1 MLPSISR
8 QLPAPASVFRRAP
21 GHPAVLLSMLVCTAG
36 AAQAQTTKFL
46 EVGEAWGIDFKHADG
61 SFSYAMAGGAAW
73 LDFDNDGDEDLYC
86 SSSQGRAA
94 LYRNDGPG
102 QFTDVGVAAGLVQSV
117 FSEDIGVIA
126 LDYNADGWQDLYV
139 TSAQSNRMY
148 QNQGD
153 GTFVNVAAS
162 LGIDSSR
169 WSACSAA
176 ADFERDGDLDIYV
189 GNYVD
194 VLNFP
199 YHFGEP
205 NELYVNAGT
214 PQVPAFSDQAPVLGV
229 DDTTTFGPSLP
240 AYPQYVSPT
249 GLPTAGCT
257 LSICTLDYD
266 EDGDADLMVGNDFG
280 EFVQV
285 NRQFRNDLDLNA
297 GLAFTSVEAATNF
310 DERPHYNM
318 GIVGADYDHD
328 GDWDFYFSNLGDN
341 LLLRDEGGTY
351 TDQTFNA
358 GPVEG
363 QSKIDPTA
371 LLSSWGI
378 VFEDL
383 DNDTWA
389 DLYVVNGLI
398 PAATFIYNDFRAKNG
413 LHLNNGDGTFS
424 EVPYA
429 ESGADDEGAGR
440 GVAVH
445 DVDRDGWLDFYVMN
459 NGAAGVAASTDRSR
473 MYVNQMVLEHPERDF
488 LQVRLRARDAG
499 NWQAF
504 GSRVELESDGL
515 VQKRQVLCDPIFLSS
530 SSREVHF
537 GLGVDPIVER
547 LDIHWAS
554 GTFQRLVSIPS
565 RLQVQLRE
573 PLATIESLGR
583 PIYDAQAAALP
594 VRATLRNS
602 DTQDQ
607 LAGVLFQFYA
617 SATGNFVTQ
626 VVGAA
631 VVPAGQT
638 ADVTAQVPL
647 SPATFAAFQ
656 GVGLEVRAYAVAADA
671 FDSRSLLFNLN

>member
-1 MLPSISR
+1 MLPPTLRSPSAVSFDLQR
-8 QLPAPASVFRRAP
+8 MPRRLTA
-21 GHPAVLLSMLVCTAG
+21 LLGLLACVSGTAE
-36 AAQAQTTKFL
+36 AQTTKFL
-46 EVGEAWGIDFKHADG
+46 EVGEAWGIDFRHFDG
-61 SFSYAMAGGAAW
+61 AFSYAMAGGVAW
-73 LDFDNDGDEDLYC
+73 FDFDNDGDEDLFC
-86 SSSQGRAA
+86 SSSQGRPS

-102 QFTDVGVAAGLVQSV
+102 QFTDVGVAAGLVQAA

-126 LDYNADGWQDLYV
+126 LDYNADGWQDLYI
-139 TSAQSNRMY
+139 TSAQINRMF

-153 GTFVNVAAS
+153 GTFVEVAGA
-162 LGIDSSR
+162 LGIDSNR
-169 WSACSAA
+169 WSACAAA
-176 ADFERDGDLDIYV
+176 ADFERDGDLDLYV

-199 YHFGEP
+199 FHFGEP
-205 NELYVNAGT
+205 NELFINTGT
-214 PQVPAFSDQAPVLGV
+214 PQAPSFQDEASALGV

-240 AYPQYVSPT
+240 EYPQYVSPE

-280 EFVQV
+280 EFVSV
-285 NRQFRNDLDLNA
+285 NRQFRNDLDQGA
-297 GLAFTSVEAATNF
+297 GLAFTSIEEATNF

-341 LLLRDEGGTY
+341 LLLRDDGGSY
-351 TDQTFNA
+351 TDQTFSA

-363 QSKIDPTA
+363 QSKIDPSA

-413 LHLNNGDGTFS
+413 LHLNNADGTFS

-445 DVDRDGWLDFYVMN
+445 DVNRDGWLDFYVMN
-459 NGAAGVAASTDRSR
+459 NGAPGVGLPDDRSR

-488 LQVRLRARDAG
+488 LQLRLRARNKG

-504 GSRVELESDGL
+504 GSRVEIESEGL
-515 VQKRQVLCDPIFLSS
+515 VQKRQVLCDPVFLSG

-547 LDIHWAS
+547 IDIQWAS

-565 RLQVQLRE
+565 RLQVELLE
-573 PLATIESLGR
+573 PLAILESVGR
-583 PIYDAQAAALP
+583 PVYDAQLGALP
-594 VRATLRNS
+594 VIAKLRNS
-602 DTQDQ
+602 GGQDQ

-617 SATGNFVTQ
+617 SATGNFITQ
-626 VVGAA
+626 VVGGT
-631 VVPAGQT
+631 VVPAGQS

-647 SPATFAAFQ
+647 DPATFANFQ
-656 GVGLEVRAYAVAADA
+656 GVGIELRAYAIAADA
-671 FDSRSLLFNLN
+671 VDSRSLQFNLN

>member
-1 MLPSISR
+1 MLPSTLRSLTAISR
-8 QLPAPASVFRRAP
+8 APQRLPRRQA
-21 GHPAVLLSMLVCTAG
+21 ALLGLLIGATG
-36 AAQAQTTKFL
+36 AAHAQTTKFL
-46 EVGEAWGIDFKHADG
+46 EVGESWGIDFNHSDG
-61 SFSYAMAGGAAW
+61 AFSYAMAGGVAW
-73 LDFDNDGDEDLYC
+73 FDFDNDGDEDLYC
-86 SSSQGRAA
+86 TSAQGRAS
-94 LYRNDGPG
+94 LFRNDGPG
-102 QFTDVGVAAGLVQSV
+102 QFTDVAVAAGLVQSV

-139 TSAQSNRMY
+139 TSAQSNRMF

-153 GTFVNVAAS
+153 GTFVDVAAS
-162 LGIDSSR
+162 LGVDSSR

-176 ADFERDGDLDIYV
+176 ADFERDGDLDLYV

-205 NELYVNAGT
+205 NELYINAGT
-214 PQVPAFSDQAPVLGV
+214 PQAPNFSDQAPALGV
-229 DDTTTFGPSLP
+229 DDTVVFGPSLP
-240 AYPQYVSPT
+240 EYPQYVSPE

-280 EFVQV
+280 EFVSV
-285 NRQFRNDLDLNA
+285 NRQFRNDLDLGA
-297 GLAFTSVEAATNF
+297 GLAFTSVEEATNF

-341 LLLRDEGGTY
+341 LLLRDDGGTY
-351 TDQTFNA
+351 SDQTFSA

-363 QSKIDPTA
+363 QSKVDLSA

-413 LHLNNGDGTFS
+413 LHINNGDGTFN
-424 EVPYA
+424 EIAYD

-459 NGAAGVAASTDRSR
+459 NGAAGVAVPDDRSR
-473 MYVNQMVLEHPERDF
+473 MYINQMVLENPERDF
-488 LQVRLRARDAG
+488 LQVRLRARDQG

-515 VQKRQVLCDPIFLSS
+515 VQKRQVLCDPVFLSS

-547 LDIHWAS
+547 LDIQWAS

-565 RLQVQLRE
+565 RLQVELLE
-573 PLATIESLGR
+573 PVSTIESMGR
-583 PIYDAQAAALP
+583 PVYDAQAAALP
-594 VRATLRNS
+594 VSATLRNS
-602 DTQDQ
+602 DSQDQ
-607 LAGVLFQFYA
+607 LSGVLFQFYA
-617 SATGNFVTQ
+617 SATGNLVTQ
-626 VVGAA
+626 VIGAA

-638 ADVTAQVPL
+638 AEVTAQVPL
-647 SPATFAAFQ
+647 DAATFAAFQ
-656 GVGLEVRAYAVAADA
+656 GVGLELRAYAVAADA
-671 FDSRSLLFNLN
+671 FDSRSLQFNLN